1 MNSKIIA
8 PEERYDPITAYFDE
22 MNLLPS
28 ERKARIRTAREFQKR
43 AHNFLKA
50 QMRDL
55 VLGLFLHEKSH
66 EDYIETLV
74 DLYVAMVAFAD
85 KNAQYDTEVQ
95 AKAIRFAEYVEKT
108 TEGEV
113 TLSNVDD
120 TFSSAVMLG
129 TGIDE
134 RMIPPYLKNEIF
146 DAAEYQF
153 RSERIAVYETNWI
166 HNYLAHK
173 EKVERGQLTH
183 TWESQKDERVRGSH
197 AVADMQ
203 TVPINTPFT
212 VGGYQMLFPTDDS
225 LGAPASEILGC
236 RCIEL

>member
-1 MNSKIIA
+1 MNSRIIA
-8 PEERYDPITAYFDE
+8 PEERFDPITAYFDE

-28 ERKARIRTAREFQKR
+28 EKKARVRTAREFQKR
-43 AHNFLKA
+43 AHNFLTA
-50 QMRDL
+50 QLRDL

-66 EDYIETLV
+66 EDYIEGLI

-85 KNAQYDTEVQ
+85 KNAQFDTEVQ
-95 AKAIRFAEYVEKT
+95 TKALRFAEYVEKT

-113 TLSNVDD
+113 QINNMDPA
-120 TFSSAVMLG
+120 FSSAVMFG
-129 TGIDE
+129 SGIDE
-134 RMIPPYLKNEIF
+134 RMVPSYLKSEIF
-146 DAAEYQF
+146 DDAEWQF
-153 RSERIAVYETNWI
+153 RSQRIALYETNWI

-173 EKVERGQLTH
+173 EKVEKGQLTH
-183 TWESQKDERVRGSH
+183 TWESQKDERVRGTH

>member
-8 PEERYDPITAYFDE
+8 PEEQHDPITAYFDE

-43 AHNFLKA
+43 AHNFLTA

-66 EDYIETLV
+66 EDYIDTLV

-95 AKAIRFAEYVEKT
+95 TKAIRFAEYVEKT
-108 TEGEV
+108 TEEEV
-113 TLSNVDD
+113 TLSNMDD
-120 TFSSAVMLG
+120 TFTSAVMLG

-134 RMIPPYLKNEIF
+134 RLIPGYLKNEIF
-146 DAAEYQF
+146 DAAEWQF
-153 RSERIAVYETNWI
+153 RSERIALYETNWI

-203 TVPINTPFT
+203 TVPINMPFI

>member
-1 MNSKIIA
+1 MKSAIIA
-8 PEERYDPITAYFDE
+8 PEDRYDPITAYFDE

-28 ERKARIRTAREFQKR
+28 EKKARVRTAREFQKR
-43 AHNFLKA
+43 AHNFLIA

-66 EDYIETLV
+66 ENYIDGLI

-85 KNAQYDTEVQ
+85 KNARYDTEVQ
-95 AKAIRFAEYVEKT
+95 TKAIRFAEYIEKT
-108 TEGEV
+108 TEKEV
-113 TLSNVDD
+113 TLGNVDD
-120 TFSSAVMLG
+120 SFSGAVMLG

-134 RMIPPYLKNEIF
+134 RMIPHYLKNEIF

-153 RSERIAVYETNWI
+153 RSERIALYETNWI

-173 EKVERGQLTH
+173 EKVESGQLTH
-183 TWESQKDERVRGSH
+183 TWESMKDERVRGTH

-203 TVPINTPFT
+203 TVPINTPFI
-212 VGGYQMLFPTDDS
+212 VGGYQMFFPTDDS